1 MMKMDGR
8 DSAECQNWEK
18 KDINVIFGIVLNEL
32 KDKIPNSGC
41 LLQKEAKI
49 KRGEEEKKEGD
60 AVAVLGVF
68 RVRRLDFSLESWEI
82 RPSAVFGLR
91 RKAALRGESNA

>member
-1 MMKMDGR
+1 MKIDGR

-41 LLQKEAKI
+41 LLKKGAKS
-49 KRGEEEKKEGD
+49 KRGEGEKG
-60 AVAVLGVF
+60 G
-68 RVRRLDFSLESWEI
+68 
-82 RPSAVFGLR
+82 
-91 RKAALRGESNA
+91 